1 VYVLNFPSEDV
12 YGRCADTICNNRW
25 EMGEIAASGLT
36 AERTAL
42 VNAPRIRE
50 CFLSLDCAYVWGKEL
65 VEGTDH
71 TVLCLKVVNICIE
84 EVHLNEATQGRYG
97 KTDYLYNIH
106 YPVAY
111 AGKAHDYLV
120 VLEKVRDMG
129 KY

>member
-1 VYVLNFPSEDV
+1 MF
-12 YGRCADTICNNRW
+12 
-25 EMGEIAASGLT
+25 
-36 AERTAL
+36 
-42 VNAPRIRE
+42 
-50 CFLSLDCAYVWGKEL
+50 GKEL

-106 YPVAY
+106 YPVNPEAY